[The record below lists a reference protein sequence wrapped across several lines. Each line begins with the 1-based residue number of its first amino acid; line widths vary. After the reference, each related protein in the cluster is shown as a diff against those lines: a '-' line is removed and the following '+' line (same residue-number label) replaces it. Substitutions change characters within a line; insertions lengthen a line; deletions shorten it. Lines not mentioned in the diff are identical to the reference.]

1 MSEIPV
7 IQVLE
12 KEHYFTQHLVSL
24 PDAVP
29 YAPLGP
35 SSVRVRTKAMSLTSN
50 NMTYAKA
57 GFLLKWWG
65 VHPIPR
71 STPAPFNDTTKYGR
85 INCWGFAEVLDSTHP
100 SVDKG
105 SYLWGYLPIGTLA
118 QDLIVEKGS
127 VPGQVF
133 VRDDY
138 RQDIFSMYN
147 RYFVFPPDLGSRIE
161 SRAESVAYDAILRVM
176 YETSYLINRFVFA
189 PEPKETINPGPDGV
203 AWDSGKADIKGAT
216 IICLAPGS
224 KAALSLARELRHGE
238 KKPVSKVIGAASDYS
253 IEFVRK
259 TGEYDEVIST
269 SEEPSKVL
277 TGVPNDGKIVVVDF
291 GGRGGIAQKWATAIS
306 KTHRNFLLMSC
317 GREISEQS
325 SSEVLA
331 SFQQAQ
337 SVTPTYE
344 SAQVNASDIRDRAI
358 AKVGEEKYFRDFEE
372 AWETF
377 KKTPIKGLR
386 IPWGTGLDD
395 VLKGWESLA
404 KGTVPPDEG
413 LVYVI

>member
-1 MSEIPV
+1 MSDIPI

-12 KEHYFTQHLVSL
+12 KERYFNQHLVAL
-24 PDAVP
+24 PDAIP
-29 YAPLGP
+29 YAPLGT
-35 SSVRVRTKAMSLTSN
+35 SSVRLRTKVMSLTSN

-57 GFLLKWWG
+57 GFLMKWWG
-65 VHPIPR
+65 VHPLPP
-71 STPAPFNDTTKYGR
+71 STPAPFDDATKYGR

-100 SVDKG
+100 SVEKG
-105 SYLWGYLPIGTLA
+105 SYIWGYLPIGTLA
-118 QDLIVEKGS
+118 QDLVVEKGG

-133 VRDDY
+133 VKNDY

-147 RYFVFPPDLGSRIE
+147 RYFVFPPDLDSQIE

-176 YETSYLINRFVFA
+176 YETSYLINRFVFTL
-189 PEPKETINPGPDGV
+189 EPKETVSPGPVGV
-203 AWDSGKADIKGAT
+203 MWDSDKADLKGAT

-224 KAALSLARELRHGE
+224 KVALSFARELRYGD
-238 KKPVSKVIGAASDYS
+238 KKPVTKVIGAASDYS
-253 IEFVRK
+253 IEFVKK

-269 SEEPSKVL
+269 AEDPSKIL
-277 TGVPNDGKIVVVDF
+277 AGIPDDSKIVLVDF

-306 KTHRNFLLMSC
+306 KSRKNVLLMKC

-331 SFQQAQ
+331 SFQQAK

-344 SAQVNASDIRDRAI
+344 SAQINASDIRDRAL
-358 AKVGEEKYFRDFEE
+358 AKVGEEKYFRDFEA
-372 AWETF
+372 AWEIF
-377 KKTPIKGLR
+377 KKTPVKGLR
-386 IPWGTGLDD
+386 ISWGTGLDD
-395 VLKGWESLA
+395 VLKGWKSLA
-404 KGTVPPDEG
+404 RGTVQPDEG